1 MFIPD
6 IERQTTAA
14 IKVYQDIRLQDTLAY
29 VSQYSSYY
37 QRIFKDHAID
47 ISQINGTRDLF
58 RLPTTSKEDIQRF
71 HQELICVPEHQII
84 DYSTTSGTTGSPL
97 VIPMTDRDID
107 RLAYNEY
114 ISLSCA
120 GVTSADKV
128 MLCTTMDKQFMAGIA
143 YFLGIRKIGAGLI
156 RAGVDALSTQW
167 ENIFRYQP
175 TVLIAVPSFIIRL
188 LEYAKANQIDFQRS
202 SVQKIICIGEGIRR
216 LDFSDNNISRRIKSQ
231 WSVELFSTY
240 AATEMA
246 AAFTECSCQRGGHH
260 HPELVIVECL
270 DADNRPLP
278 PGQVGE
284 LTITTLGVEAFP
296 LIRYKTGDL
305 VSLSSPTC
313 ACGRNTVRVSP
324 VIGRKQQRIKL
335 KGTTIYPPAIANVLN
350 ANVNVKD
357 YLILIENDELG
368 SDAVSVF
375 VEAVNESNTQ
385 HELQRAIKG
394 HLRVSPKLELANIAQ
409 LRKRHQVHK
418 KRKPV
423 KILDRRSALQQ
434 GFFQQE
440 SQLAVV

>member
-1 MFIPD
+1 MFIPE
-6 IERQTTAA
+6 IEHQTAA
-14 IKVYQDIRLQDTLAY
+14 VIQLYQDLRLQDTLRY
-29 VSQYSSYY
+29 VAQYSSYY
-37 QRIFKDHAID
+37 QRVFQENNIDLDKITSAKD
-47 ISQINGTRDLF
+47 LC
-58 RLPTTSKEDIQRF
+58 RLPTTSKEDIQRY
-71 HQELICVPEHQII
+71 HQDLICVSEHQII

-97 VIPMTDRDID
+97 IIPMTNRDID

-120 GVTSADKV
+120 GVKATDKV

-167 ENIFRYQP
+167 ENIFRYEP

-188 LEYAKANQIDFQRS
+188 LEYAQAHQIDFQQS
-202 SVQKIICIGEGIRR
+202 SIQKIICIGEGIRR

-270 DADNRPLP
+270 DANNRPLP

-305 VSLSSPTC
+305 VSLSTPTC

-350 ANVNVKD
+350 AHTHVKD
-357 YLILIENDELG
+357 YLILIENNELG

-375 VEAVNESNTQ
+375 VEATAAQSTQ
-385 HELQRAIKG
+385 AQLQQAIKAQ
-394 HLRVSPKLELANIAQ
+394 LRVSPRLEIANITQ
-409 LRKRHQVHK
+409 LRRMYQVDK

-434 GFFQQE
+434 GFLQAEQ
-440 SQLAVV
+440 QLAAV

>member
-6 IERQTTAA
+6 IEQQTAA
-14 IKVYQDIRLQDTLAY
+14 AIQLYQDIRLQDTLKY
-29 VSQYSSYY
+29 VAQCSRYY
-37 QRIFKDHAID
+37 QRVFQENHID
-47 ISQINGTRDLF
+47 LDEIKTVRDLF
-58 RLPTTSKEDIQRF
+58 RLPTTSKEDIQQY
-71 HQELICVPEHQII
+71 HQELICVPEHQIV
-84 DYSTTSGTTGSPL
+84 DYSTTSGTTGAPL
-97 VIPMTDRDID
+97 IVPMTNRDID

-114 ISLSCA
+114 ISLTCA
-120 GVTSADKV
+120 GVTATDKV

-156 RAGVDALSTQW
+156 RAGVDALSNQW
-167 ENIFRYQP
+167 ENIFRYKP
-175 TVLIAVPSFIIRL
+175 TVLIAVPSFIVRL
-188 LEYAKANQIDFQRS
+188 LEYAQTHQIDFQQS
-202 SVQKIICIGEGIRR
+202 SIQKIICIGEGIRR
-216 LDFSDNNISRRIKSQ
+216 LDFSDNNISRRIKNQ

-260 HPELVIVECL
+260 HPELVIIECL

-305 VSLSSPTC
+305 VSLSTPTC

-350 ANVNVKD
+350 ACTQVKD
-357 YLILIENDELG
+357 YLILIENNEWG
-368 SDAVSVF
+368 GDAVSVF
-375 VEAVNESNTQ
+375 VEAAAEQNIRA
-385 HELQRAIKG
+385 ELQQAIKAQ
-394 HLRVSPKLELANIAQ
+394 LRVSPQLEIADVAQ
-409 LRKRHQVHK
+409 LRRSYQIDK

-434 GFFQQE
+434 GIFQAKR
-440 SQLAVV
+440 QLEAV

>member
-1 MFIPD
+1 MFIPE
-6 IERQTTAA
+6 IERQAVAA
-14 IKVYQDIRLQDTLAY
+14 IQLYQDIRLQDTLKY
-29 VSQYSSYY
+29 VAQYSSYY
-37 QRIFKDHAID
+37 QRVFRENHID
-47 ISQINGTRDLF
+47 LDKIRTTKDLF

-71 HQELICVPEHQII
+71 HQDLICVPEHQII

-97 VIPMTDRDID
+97 IIPMTDRDID

-120 GVTSADKV
+120 GVQASDKV

-167 ENIFRYQP
+167 ENIFRYKP

-188 LEYAKANQIDFQRS
+188 LEYAKEQQIDFQQS
-202 SVQKIICIGEGIRR
+202 SIQKIICIGEGIRR

-305 VSLSSPTC
+305 VSLSTPTC

-335 KGTTIYPPAIANVLN
+335 KGTTIYPPAIANLLN
-350 ANVNVKD
+350 ANANVKD

-368 SDAVSVF
+368 SDTVSVF
-375 VEAVNESNTQ
+375 VEAGTERNTRN
-385 HELQRAIKG
+385 ELQEAIKG
-394 HLRVSPKLELANIAQ
+394 HLRVSPRLEIANIGQ
-409 LRKRHQVHK
+409 LRKIHQVHK

-440 SQLAVV
+440 AQLEAV